1 MTLYTQPTL
10 PRIAIIEDDYDL
22 LQSTLEYLH
31 IAGYAAWGVG
41 NGDAFYKQL
50 LVDPVDVVMIDIG
63 LPGDDGF
70 SIARHLRS
78 MPYLAVIIV
87 SARDTLDDRLTGLKT
102 GADRYLVKP
111 VNLDELIANIN
122 AMVRHKYVVTQ
133 TTSLELA
140 ITPFEAETFWLL
152 SGQGWTLTSPNGA
165 ILTLTARE
173 YRLLQM
179 LVADQGQ
186 TLSKMDIADDI
197 IGRRIAN
204 RSERL
209 DVLLARLRKKANA
222 MLNEPLPIKT
232 AYSHGYVFTAPVKI
246 Q

>member
-1 MTLYTQPTL
+1 MTDYTP

-31 IAGYAAWGVG
+31 IAGYIAWGVG

-50 LVDPVDVVMIDIG
+50 LINPVDVVMIDIG
-63 LPGDDGF
+63 LPGEDGF

-78 MPYLAVIIV
+78 IPHLAIIIV
-87 SARDTLDDRLTGLKT
+87 SARDTLEDRLAGLNA

-122 AMVRHKYVVTQ
+122 AMVRRKDVVVD
-133 TTSLELA
+133 LPIAAGLC
-140 ITPFEAETFWLL
+140 WRL
-152 SGQGWTLTSPNGA
+152 SGQYWTLTSPSGA
-165 ILTLTARE
+165 VLPLTARE

-179 LVADQGQ
+179 LIAVQGQ
-186 TLSKMDIADDI
+186 TISKFDIADDI
-197 IGRRIAN
+197 IGRRIIN
-204 RSERL
+204 RNERL

-222 MLNEPLPIKT
+222 TLKEPLPIKT
-232 AYSHGYVFTAPVKI
+232 AHMHGYAFTAPAII

>member
-1 MTLYTQPTL
+1 MTVYTP
-10 PRIAIIEDDYDL
+10 PRIAIIEDDHDL

-31 IAGYAAWGVG
+31 IAGYIAWGVG

-50 LVDPVDVVMIDIG
+50 LINPVDVVMIDIG
-63 LPGDDGF
+63 LPGEDGF

-78 MPYLAVIIV
+78 IPHLAIIIV
-87 SARDTLDDRLTGLKT
+87 SARDTLEDRLAGLNA

-122 AMVRHKYVVTQ
+122 AMVRRKDMVVDP
-133 TTSLELA
+133 A
-140 ITPFEAETFWLL
+140 IEATLIQFEDGLCWRL
-152 SGQGWTLTSPNGA
+152 SGQHWTLTSPSGA
-165 ILTLTARE
+165 VLPLTARE

-179 LVADQGQ
+179 LIAVQGQ
-186 TLSKMDIADDI
+186 TISKFDIADDI
-197 IGRRIAN
+197 IGRRIIN
-204 RSERL
+204 RNERL

-222 MLNEPLPIKT
+222 TLNEPLPIKT
-232 AYSHGYVFTAPVKI
+232 AHMHGYAFTAPAII